1 MKGEAMKEYERL
13 SQIRM
18 ERGYSVQDIAK
29 VLGTTVTSVRRWE
42 SGKVKMRFSKYV
54 ILAKLYHVSL
64 DYLAGLTDNLEI

>member
-1 MKGEAMKEYERL
+1 MKEYERL

>member
-1 MKGEAMKEYERL
+1 MKEYERL

-64 DYLAGLTDNLEI
+64 DYLAGLTDNLEF